1 MEFSKYFSFVI
12 SNTLNFRKKPVKK
25 DEKPNSSLRFHEES
39 KIMRRPSITEQ
50 VEIFRQN
57 LIKKSTEDKS

>member
-1 MEFSKYFSFVI
+1 MEFSKYFSFVV
-12 SNTLNFRKKPVKK
+12 SNTLNLRKKPVKK
-25 DEKPNSSLRFHEES
+25 DEKPNASLRFHEES

-57 LIKKSTEDKS
+57 LIKKSNEDKS

>member
-12 SNTLNFRKKPVKK
+12 SNTLNFRKKGEKK
-25 DEKPNSSLRFHEES
+25 EEKPNLSLRFHEES
-39 KIMRRPSITEQ
+39 KVMRRPSITEQ

-57 LIKKSTEDKS
+57 LIKKSSEDKS